1 MFDLTGNNVATN
13 RGAQLNSVR
22 RGSENSSVDTRP
34 VRLVIAAESC
44 VAVAC
49 VGALVAEIL
58 IVTSLVESWSI
69 FGSGLLCST

>member
-22 RGSENSSVDTRP
+22 CGSENSSVGTTL
-34 VRLVIAAESC
+34 VRLLIAAESC

-49 VGALVAEIL
+49 VGALVAAIL
-58 IVTSLVESWSI
+58 IVTGLVESIIRVISLI
-69 FGSGLLCST
+69 